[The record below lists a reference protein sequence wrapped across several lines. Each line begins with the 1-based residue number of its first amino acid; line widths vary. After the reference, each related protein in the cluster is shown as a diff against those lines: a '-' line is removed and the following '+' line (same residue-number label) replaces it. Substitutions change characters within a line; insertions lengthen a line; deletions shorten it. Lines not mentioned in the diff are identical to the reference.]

1 MLLKAS
7 QHDKTHNLCN
17 NNKPN
22 RGGPVIYYY
31 NGPVVMAVKDHP
43 DAREDIRGWLR
54 VGSTYS
60 LLEGKAAIYFDLA
73 LKDN

>member
-1 MLLKAS
+1 M
-7 QHDKTHNLCN
+7 
-17 NNKPN
+17 
-22 RGGPVIYYY
+22 IYYY

-43 DAREDIRGWLR
+43 DAREDIIGWLR